1 MNDFLNKKN
10 LVELLEIKHTISKMK
25 QLLKGISHRLD
36 TTEENITDLE
46 EFSSRN
52 NPNRNT
58 ERKASFKIKRK
69 IVQF

>member
-36 TTEENITDLE
+36 TTEENTSELE
-46 EFSSRN
+46 DIAIE
-52 NPNRNT
+52 T
-58 ERKASFKIKRK
+58 IQIKA
-69 IVQF
+69 